1 MAGLV
6 CAMSGACALAPMV
19 SKKTGHV
26 FEKSTILKFLL
37 ETQSCPI
44 TGQAMSAED
53 LIELKVNSSLRP
65 KPPSSTSLPSMIE
78 MMQNEWDSQA
88 VETHL
93 LRKEL
98 DKVRAELS
106 HTLYQ
111 HDAACRVIAKVLK
124 ERDQALKERD
134 EAVAAM
140 KAGRVAAPAGAAESM
155 DVDSGPTISEE
166 IKERMTEKSAELS
179 KGRKKR
185 AISPNLAAEDKV
197 KGYQEKLSKAIH
209 KGSAPS
215 CIDVHLENNTVVTG
229 GMDSKVFVTDSSTG
243 NVVATMSGHT
253 KPVRRVLFHQAS
265 DMDMVF
271 SSADVVKVWKADGKE
286 ICTFNNHKGDINAI
300 SLHATGD
307 YLVSASADKSWA
319 FYDLTKA
326 TCCQVVTDKDA
337 AGGYSAAQL
346 HPDGLILGTGT
357 TDSMVKVW
365 DVKTIS
371 NVVTF
376 KATPGGPVGSISFSE
391 NGYYMATTGADG
403 LKVWDLRK
411 LAKQGADAQPAKVF
425 EGNWKDARFDYRFD
439 MRSEAS
445 DMRDDNAGSGT
456 YLVGA
461 GSSVKVWLAKSWND
475 VVELKG
481 HKSEAVGAAFGKDAS
496 FIASCSSDKTVKIW
510 A

>member
-6 CAMSGACALAPMV
+6 CAMSGACAMTPMV

-53 LIELKVNSSLRP
+53 LIQVKANSSVKP

-124 ERDQALKERD
+124 ERDEALKERD
-134 EAVAAM
+134 EAIAAL
-140 KAGRVAAPAGAAESM
+140 KAGRVAVPAAAESM
-155 DVDSGPTISEE
+155 EVDSGPTISEA

-185 AISPNLAAEDKV
+185 AISPNLASEDTL
-197 KGYQEKLSKAIH
+197 KGFKEKLNKAVH

-215 CIDVHLENNTVVTG
+215 CIDVHLENNTIVTG
-229 GMDSKVFVTDSSTG
+229 GMDSKVIVSDSATG
-243 NVVATMSGHT
+243 KVVATMSGHT

-265 DMDMVF
+265 DMVF
-271 SSADVVKVWKADGKE
+271 SSSEVVKVWKTAQHLTDGKE
-286 ICTFNNHKGDINAI
+286 LCTFNNHKGEINGI

-319 FYDLTKA
+319 FYDLTTA
-326 TCCQVVTDKDA
+326 ACCQVVPDKDA

-357 TDSMVKVW
+357 IDSMVKVW
-365 DVKTIS
+365 DIKTIS
-371 NVVTF
+371 NVVSF
-376 KATPGGPVGSISFSE
+376 KATSGGAVGSISFSE

-411 LAKQGADAQPAKVF
+411 LAKQAMF
-425 EGNWKDARFDYRFD
+425 EGNWKDARFDY
-439 MRSEAS
+439 
-445 DMRDDNAGSGT
+445 SGT

-475 VVELKG
+475 VVELNG
-481 HKSEAVGAAFGKDAS
+481 HGNDVVGAAFGKDAS
-496 FIASCSSDKTVKIW
+496 FIASCSSDKTVRMW